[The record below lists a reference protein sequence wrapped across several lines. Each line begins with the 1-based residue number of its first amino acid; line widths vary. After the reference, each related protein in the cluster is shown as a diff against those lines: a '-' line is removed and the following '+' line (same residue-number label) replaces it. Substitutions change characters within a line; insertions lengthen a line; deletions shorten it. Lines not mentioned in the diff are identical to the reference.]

1 VNASIVGLSSEG
13 LPEFEYSC
21 GASNSPTLLRL
32 RSSRFHPFK
41 NLKMVSCHIPD
52 SELPVRS
59 GRWKFPLVSAVC
71 TRPAVSLVSINP
83 DGSIVQPETL
93 VCWHRAG
100 FRCYWRRKSARSN
113 LGPADLSAARF
124 HPVLQLTERKECY
137 ASGLPLQEPT
147 SLFALQRNFWTGLV
161 VRIASGIGS
170 PHIIPFAR
178 SVADGF

>member
-1 VNASIVGLSSEG
+1 VLASGGLS
-13 LPEFEYSC
+13 
-21 GASNSPTLLRL
+21 LLL
-32 RSSRFHPFK
+32 AAE
-41 NLKMVSCHIPD
+41 I
-52 SELPVRS
+52 
-59 GRWKFPLVSAVC
+59 SALEPG
-71 TRPAVSLVSINP
+71 TR
-83 DGSIVQPETL
+83 
-93 VCWHRAG
+93 R
-100 FRCYWRRKSARSN
+100 
-113 LGPADLSAARF
+113 LSAARF